1 MQQANYTQEL
11 ERIIKQVLLPVFEK
25 HVEGRGYP
33 ILKTE
38 ISPAYLKQF
47 KTKETLARL
56 LMPKQIEK

>member
-11 ERIIKQVLLPVFEK
+11 ERIIKEVLLPVFEK
-25 HVEGRGYP
+25 HVEDRGYP

-47 KTKETLARL
+47 KTKEKLARL
-56 LMPKQIEK
+56 LMAKQTEK